1 MKNNFTTELTSG
13 GIAFFLFGEG
23 EMSFYVLIFLYCIN
37 ILLGIA
43 KGIKEGNF
51 KLSLLRDSVIKFM
64 AIILILVTFGVLS
77 KLDGAIIEKL
87 KDLNPYLLGF
97 FLLYYLVS
105 IIDNAIAVGVPLPK
119 KIIDGIKTKFVDLEN
134 KWKLRSANDKVF
146 LLNNF

>member
-1 MKNNFTTELTSG
+1 MKHNFTTELTSG

-77 KLDGAIIEKL
+77 KLDGVIIEKL

-97 FLLYYLVS
+97 FLLYYLIS

-119 KIIDGIKTKFVDLEN
+119 KIIDGLKTKFVDLEN
-134 KWKLRSANDKVF
+134 KE
-146 LLNNF
+146 

>member
-134 KWKLRSANDKVF
+134 K
-146 LLNNF
+146 